1 MPRFVVLAHD
11 WPYPHFDFLLEEGS
25 YLLGWRLEK
34 FPQRGEAISAMALP
48 DHRPFYLD
56 HEGPLT
62 GERGSV
68 RQIDR
73 GTFEWIERTS
83 VNNRVKLDGEILF
96 GPAEW
101 LPDRSI
107 WRF

>member
-25 YLLGWRLEK
+25 HLRGWRLK
-34 FPQRGEAISAMALP
+34 TFPQRGETISATALP

-56 HEGPLT
+56 YEGPLI

-73 GTFEWIERTS
+73 GTFEWIERMS
-83 VNNRVKLDGEILF
+83 EIIRVELHGVIVNGQ
-96 GPAEW
+96 AEW
-101 LPDRSI
+101 LPDQSI
-107 WRF
+107 WQF